1 MGYILKFRSP
11 NLYNIIIVTKIKKR
25 FLKKEKVKGFF
36 IFTTMLSLKQVKS
49 NHGIKNG
56 PTNKAVVGL
65 NFLIVWI
72 LDTINMLLLFFQF
85 ELKMAVH
92 AALMKKKSVKWTT
105 FDAFLRKISFLMFF
119 QEELASFPFKYG
131 KAIFWWSWRLKS

>member
-11 NLYNIIIVTKIKKR
+11 NLYTIIIVTKIKKR
-25 FLKKEKVKGFF
+25 FLKKKEKVKGFF

-49 NHGIKNG
+49 NYGIKKG
-56 PTNKAVVGL
+56 PMNNAVVGL

-72 LDTINMLLLFFQF
+72 LCTINMLLFFQF

-92 AALMKKKSVKWTT
+92 AALMKKKSVMWTT
-105 FDAFLRKISFLMFF
+105 FDAFLRKISFLMFL
-119 QEELASFPFKYG
+119 QEELASLLSTGRPFSG
-131 KAIFWWSWRLKS
+131 DFEG

>member
-92 AALMKKKSVKWTT
+92 AALMKKKICDVNNFWCIFKKNFI
-105 FDAFLRKISFLMFF
+105 FDVFSRRVSFL
-119 QEELASFPFKYG
+119 PF
-131 KAIFWWSWRLKS
+131 

>member
-1 MGYILKFRSP
+1 MGYILKFRSR
-11 NLYNIIIVTKIKKR
+11 NLYTIIIVTKIKKR
-25 FLKKEKVKGFF
+25 FLKKKEKVKGFF

-49 NHGIKNG
+49 NYGIKKG
-56 PTNKAVVGL
+56 PMNNAVVGL

-72 LDTINMLLLFFQF
+72 LCTINMLLFFQF

-92 AALMKKKSVKWTT
+92 AALMKKKSVMWTT

>member
-49 NHGIKNG
+49 NYGIKKG
-56 PTNKAVVGL
+56 HANKAVVGL
-65 NFLIVWI
+65 NVLIV
-72 LDTINMLLLFFQF
+72 
-85 ELKMAVH
+85 
-92 AALMKKKSVKWTT
+92 
-105 FDAFLRKISFLMFF
+105 
-119 QEELASFPFKYG
+119 
-131 KAIFWWSWRLKS
+131 

>member
-1 MGYILKFRSP
+1 MGYILKFRSR
-11 NLYNIIIVTKIKKR
+11 NLYTIIIVTKIKKR
-25 FLKKEKVKGFF
+25 FLKKKEKVKGFF

-49 NHGIKNG
+49 NYGIKMG
-56 PTNKAVVGL
+56 PMNNAVVGL

-72 LDTINMLLLFFQF
+72 LCTINMLLFFQF

-92 AALMKKKSVKWTT
+92 AALMKKKSVMWTT

-119 QEELASFPFKYG
+119 QEELASILSTGRPFSG
-131 KAIFWWSWRLKS
+131 DLEG